1 MARSR
6 TPLSAQLEAAHVAYQ
21 ELEQRSTARIADL
34 EALLSGST
42 ELIAELETRLE
53 KARVAYLAQRNEIR
67 SLQAIAST
75 APKRGHRP
83 AYAATP
89 SPERAAAHAAYVAAQ
104 SAARELAMR
113 TGKSVLVGES

>member
-21 ELEQRSTARIADL
+21 ELEQRSAALVADL
-34 EALLSGST
+34 EA
-42 ELIAELETRLE
+42 RLE
-53 KARVAYLAQRNEIR
+53 RARVAYLAQRNEIR
-67 SLQAIAST
+67 SLQAIAAT
-75 APKRGHRP
+75 APRRGPRP
-83 AYAATP
+83 AYVATP
-89 SPERAAAHAAYVAAQ
+89 SPERTAAHEAYVIAQ

>member
-34 EALLSGST
+34 EA
-42 ELIAELETRLE
+42 RLE
-53 KARVAYLAQRNEIR
+53 KARVEYLALRNECK
-67 SLQAIAST
+67 SLRALAAA
-75 APKRGHRP
+75 APKRGPRP
-83 AYAATP
+83 AFVATQ
-89 SPERAAAHAAYVAAQ
+89 SPERIAAHEAYVVAQ
-104 SAARELAMR
+104 RAARELAMR

>member
-6 TPLSAQLEAAHVAYQ
+6 TSLSAQLEAAHVAYQ

-42 ELIAELETRLE
+42 ELIAELETRLD
-53 KARVAYLAQRNEIR
+53 KARVAYRAMRDEAKLLRNKTER
-67 SLQAIAST
+67 
-75 APKRGHRP
+75 RRP
-83 AYAATP
+83 AFVPTP
-89 SPERAAAHAAYVAAQ
+89 EHVAAHEAYVAAQ
-104 SAARELAMR
+104 HAARELAMR

>member
-42 ELIAELETRLE
+42 EL
-53 KARVAYLAQRNEIR
+53 LAQRNEIR

>member
-42 ELIAELETRLE
+42 ELIAELETRLD
-53 KARVAYLAQRNEIR
+53 KARVAYRAMRDEAKSLRNKTEHRRSVFVAAQ
-67 SLQAIAST
+67 
-75 APKRGHRP
+75 
-83 AYAATP
+83 
-89 SPERAAAHAAYVAAQ
+89 SPERIAAHEAYVAAQ
-104 SAARELAMR
+104 HAARELAMR